1 MSYIIKPECMKKYIY
16 LVSLLFFIFSCDNE
30 PAKNQLLEAKID
42 GQYFS
47 FTGSADKYTDYVNSL
62 KCGYEYQVYN
72 HARHSFL
79 IEAYDSTFIKIIFNF
94 PEFTAHYVVELTG
107 GQSKTY
113 EAVDGRFRILGTEN
127 GNLRG
132 DFYFKAKNI
141 LDPADSV
148 MITEGYYDIFLKN
161 IDRTFPR

>member
-1 MSYIIKPECMKKYIY
+1 MKRFIF
-16 LVSLLFFIFSCDNE
+16 LLSLLLLIFSCNNE
-30 PAKNQLLEAKID
+30 PSKNQLLEAKID

-62 KCGYEYQVYN
+62 KTGYEYQVYN
-72 HARHSFL
+72 HDKHSFI
-79 IEAYDSTFIKIIFNF
+79 IEAYDSIFTKIIFNF
-94 PEFTAHYVVELTG
+94 PEFTAHYIVELTG

-113 EAVDGRFRILGTEN
+113 QAVSGRFRILGTEN

-141 LDPADSV
+141 SNPLDSV
-148 MITEGYYDIFLKN
+148 MITEGYYDIFLEN
-161 IDRTFPR
+161 SDRTFPK